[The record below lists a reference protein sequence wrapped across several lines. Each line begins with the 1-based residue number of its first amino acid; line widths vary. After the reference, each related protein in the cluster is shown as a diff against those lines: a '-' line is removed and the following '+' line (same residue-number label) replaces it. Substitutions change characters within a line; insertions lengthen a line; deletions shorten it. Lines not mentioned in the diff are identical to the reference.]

1 MKFIWLV
8 DKSDSTAIKT
18 VEKILKKENYSD
30 RVEVYELDDVPQEVN
45 PKIFKLAQI
54 VDKIK
59 TEYTMEFDLKELT
72 ARAFLDYVGPAFP
85 SWWANNKTKYVLPS
99 LSNISEARS
108 NGSEYF
114 MTLKV
119 ADKAGV
125 QTLFPNEPLVGFS
138 LTKTIVETAT
148 VGKHRRGKVKEYI
161 ATEDWQITIKGLC
174 IDTNNPDLYP
184 TAQVQSLNR
193 LFEKNESLEVI
204 GNKLFTL
211 FDIRNIVLKDISFE
225 AMEGKEGIQKYT
237 IKAVSDMD
245 FYAELDEKRTQ
256 LNNLY

>member
-1 MKFIWLV
+1 
-8 DKSDSTAIKT
+8 
-18 VEKILKKENYSD
+18 
-30 RVEVYELDDVPQEVN
+30 
-45 PKIFKLAQI
+45 
-54 VDKIK
+54 
-59 TEYTMEFDLKELT
+59 
-72 ARAFLDYVGPAFP
+72 
-85 SWWANNKTKYVLPS
+85 
-99 LSNISEARS
+99 
-108 NGSEYF
+108 
-114 MTLKV
+114 MTFKV

-125 QTLFPNEPLVGFS
+125 QTLFPNEPLVSFS

-148 VGKHRRGKVKEYI
+148 VGKHRKGKVKEYI

-174 IDTNNPDLYP
+174 IDTNSPDLYP

-256 LNNLY
+256 LNHLY

>member
-1 MKFIWLV
+1 
-8 DKSDSTAIKT
+8 
-18 VEKILKKENYSD
+18 
-30 RVEVYELDDVPQEVN
+30 
-45 PKIFKLAQI
+45 
-54 VDKIK
+54 
-59 TEYTMEFDLKELT
+59 MEFDLKELT

-108 NGSEYF
+108 NGNQYF

-125 QTLFPNEPLVGFS
+125 QTLFPNEPLVSFS

-193 LFEKNESLEVI
+193 LFEKNEGLEVI

-256 LNNLY
+256 LNHLY

>member
-1 MKFIWLV
+1 
-8 DKSDSTAIKT
+8 
-18 VEKILKKENYSD
+18 
-30 RVEVYELDDVPQEVN
+30 
-45 PKIFKLAQI
+45 
-54 VDKIK
+54 
-59 TEYTMEFDLKELT
+59 MEFDLKELT

-108 NGSEYF
+108 NGSQYF
-114 MTLKV
+114 MTFKV

-125 QTLFPNEPLVGFS
+125 QTLFPNEPLVSFS
-138 LTKTIVETAT
+138 LTNTIVETAT

-161 ATEDWQITIKGLC
+161 
-174 IDTNNPDLYP
+174 
-184 TAQVQSLNR
+184 
-193 LFEKNESLEVI
+193 

-211 FDIRNIVLKDISFE
+211 FDIHNIVLKDISFE

>member
-1 MKFIWLV
+1 M
-8 DKSDSTAIKT
+8 
-18 VEKILKKENYSD
+18 
-30 RVEVYELDDVPQEVN
+30 
-45 PKIFKLAQI
+45 
-54 VDKIK
+54 
-59 TEYTMEFDLKELT
+59 
-72 ARAFLDYVGPAFP
+72 
-85 SWWANNKTKYVLPS
+85 
-99 LSNISEARS
+99 
-108 NGSEYF
+108 
-114 MTLKV
+114 
-119 ADKAGV
+119 
-125 QTLFPNEPLVGFS
+125 
-138 LTKTIVETAT
+138 
-148 VGKHRRGKVKEYI
+148 
-161 ATEDWQITIKGLC
+161 
-174 IDTNNPDLYP
+174 YP

>member
-1 MKFIWLV
+1 
-8 DKSDSTAIKT
+8 
-18 VEKILKKENYSD
+18 
-30 RVEVYELDDVPQEVN
+30 
-45 PKIFKLAQI
+45 
-54 VDKIK
+54 
-59 TEYTMEFDLKELT
+59 MEFDIKELT

-85 SWWANNKTKYVLPS
+85 QWWANNKTKFVLPS

-108 NGSEYF
+108 NGSQYF

-119 ADKAGV
+119 ADKSGE
-125 QTLFPNEPLVGFS
+125 QTVFPNEPLVSFS
-138 LTKTIVETAT
+138 LTKTIVETVT
-148 VGKHRRGKVKEYI
+148 VGKQRKGKVKEYI
-161 ATEDWQITIKGLC
+161 TTEDWQITIRGLC
-174 IDTNNPDLYP
+174 VDPKNPDQYP
-184 TAQVQSLNR
+184 TAQVQSLNK

-225 AMEGKEGIQKYT
+225 EMEGKEGIQKYT

-256 LNNLY
+256 LNKIY

>member
-1 MKFIWLV
+1 MQRYCRFYVEENRRTSLV
-8 DKSDSTAIKT
+8 L
-18 VEKILKKENYSD
+18 ILYNHCTDFVQPLYKNFATSPNTTNFATKKQRS
-30 RVEVYELDDVPQEVN
+30 
-45 PKIFKLAQI
+45 I
-54 VDKIK
+54 
-59 TEYTMEFDLKELT
+59 MEFDLKELT

-85 SWWANNKTKYVLPS
+85 SWWANNKKKYVLPS

-108 NGSEYF
+108 NGSQYF
-114 MTLKV
+114 MTLNV

-125 QTLFPNEPLVGFS
+125 QTLFPNEPLVSFS

-256 LNNLY
+256 LNHLY